1 MFFLRQENERVCR
14 NLPTHPRVSL
24 SCIQRAGGAHKR
36 NQRRS
41 ERGACASPAR
51 TEARRADRGE
61 RWRCNAGRGAGDMAA
76 AAVATYMRRATV
88 MRDG

>member
-61 RWRCNAGRGAGDMAA
+61 RWRCNGGAGRGGHGCGSRGDIHEEG
-76 AAVATYMRRATV
+76 
-88 MRDG
+88 DGHA